1 MSEKLRI
8 LVTGFGPFPGAPYNP
23 TQPLVARLTRLRRP
37 AFTDVEL
44 SSHIFPVTYR
54 AVDRELPLALQKH
67 RPHALLM
74 FGLAGRTGYLRVET
88 RARNAV
94 TMLWPDAAQ
103 TRARKGSIA
112 DGADAQRFGP
122 HTAKLLR
129 AAEGTGLDAR
139 ASRDAGSYLCNYLSW
154 RAIEAVDAGNG
165 PRLAAFVHIPPLA
178 RGGAPR
184 RKGFPRITLEE
195 LVDAG
200 EAMLLEMV
208 RLARSEPRRVGKA
221 KRAHH
226 CVRRIEMVGTAQTRL
241 CPPYRPRP
249 HPTLTLPRTIAAFR
263 PRLHHAAPHFRDTY
277 ECANAAICIARGPP
291 WT

>member
-1 MSEKLRI
+1 MNDKLRI

-23 TQPLVARLTRLRRP
+23 TQALVARLLRLRRP
-37 AFTDVEL
+37 ALSDVEL
-44 SSHIFPVTYR
+44 SSHIFPVTYK
-54 AVDRELPLALQKH
+54 AVDRELPLALAKH
-67 RPHALLM
+67 KPHALLM
-74 FGLAGRTGYLRVET
+74 FGLASRTCYLRIET

-94 TMLWPDAAQ
+94 SMLWPDADQ

-112 DGADAQRFGP
+112 DGATAQMFGP

-129 AAEGTGLDAR
+129 AAKSSGLDAR

-178 RGGAPR
+178 RAGAFR

-208 RLARSEPRRVGKA
+208 RLAR
-221 KRAHH
+221 RAS
-226 CVRRIEMVGTAQTRL
+226 
-241 CPPYRPRP
+241 
-249 HPTLTLPRTIAAFR
+249 
-263 PRLHHAAPHFRDTY
+263 
-277 ECANAAICIARGPP
+277 
-291 WT
+291 